1 MMRLM
6 AALITAMAAL
16 AGIWAGPSDL
26 ELTSEAPIL
35 RSTVYKPPPTTTTTL
50 VPPDALCGEWW
61 PAAVMAGWDTA
72 DLPTLD
78 RVIYNETRCQNGLR
92 SPTDDVGL
100 TQLHVPVHAHLWET
114 DGWTTGQVQ
123 ASPVLNLY
131 YARKVADIAA
141 SYGWCQWQ
149 PWHNYSGDYC

>member
-1 MMRLM
+1 MIRLI

-26 ELTSEAPIL
+26 ELTSDAPTL
-35 RSTVYKPPPTTTTTL
+35 RSTVYRPAPTTTTTL
-50 VPPDALCGEWW
+50 VPPHALCGEWW

-78 RVIYNETRCQNGLR
+78 RVLYNETRCQNGLR

-100 TQLHVPVHAHLWET
+100 TQLHVPVHSHLWET
-114 DGWTTGQVQ
+114 DGWTTDQVQ
-123 ASPVLNLY
+123 SSPVLNLY
-131 YARKVADIAA
+131 YARKVADLAV
-141 SYGWCQWQ
+141 SHGWCQWQ